1 MRKAYQSPH
10 LMLAGCSRIHCS
22 SGGILQLLT
31 TYVFGGKNFHDDENV
46 LSHIIDTLKK
56 KGKLVIAFCGGR
68 VGMGMLTFNVN
79 SA

>member
-56 KGKLVIAFCGGR
+56 KR
-68 VGMGMLTFNVN
+68 
-79 SA
+79 